1 MPTCCVSLSAFYD
14 CNIVSCPTCS
24 CGCPSNTSSPQI
36 CAERDAMN
44 SFEPL
49 VRCSDHMCPIRVH
62 WHIMMNYKKYWRLSN
77 TPTSMTWLEVS
88 ASTTNLR
95 VSMGQ

>member
-14 CNIVSCPTCS
+14 SNIVSCPTCS

-77 TPTSMTWLEVS
+77 IPTSMTWLEVS